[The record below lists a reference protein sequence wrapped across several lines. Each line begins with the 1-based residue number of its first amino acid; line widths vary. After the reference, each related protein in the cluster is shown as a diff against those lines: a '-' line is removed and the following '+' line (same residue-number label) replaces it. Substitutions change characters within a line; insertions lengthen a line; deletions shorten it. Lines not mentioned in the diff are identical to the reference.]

1 MTRDQVLQVL
11 REHKPELAAQ
21 YGVTRLAL
29 FGSVAQDRATETSDV
44 DIVLEM
50 RRPDLFYL
58 VHIKALLEEVL
69 GCPVDVVRY
78 GSRMGAFLKRRI
90 DEEAVDV

>member
-1 MTRDQVLQVL
+1 MTRDQVLQIL
-11 REHKPELAAQ
+11 RERKPELAAQ
-21 YGVTRLAL
+21 YGMTRLAL

-44 DIVLEM
+44 DVVVEM
-50 RRPDLFYL
+50 RKPDLFYL